1 MLCKRPWPYRKAPQA
16 SWWLWKCWRSAP
28 PPNQLRQVSQQWLD
42 WCVTV
47 SLTQQVQQILQ
58 VLEKSISRPAV
69 PLMVAPGTILV
80 TSERPPRMDPFSLL
94 DALTCVG
101 NVVVEA
107 RLLQLHD
114 TGGYAKLSL
123 DQALQSHPYHQR
135 GAIVAQ
141 PSSTTCFSCNAHIS
155 DPSGRKCGLSIHWH
169 SGPLCRRGHAS
180 TTRILKNETNF
191 ARCVLSPVA
200 PVARVGRH
208 RKAPKNATC
217 LCLRQDRT
225 DKAPVIDVMKAGYM
239 KAMDAVGM
247 HLLAE

>member
-1 MLCKRPWPYRKAPQA
+1 M
-16 SWWLWKCWRSAP
+16 
-28 PPNQLRQVSQQWLD
+28 
-42 WCVTV
+42 
-47 SLTQQVQQILQ
+47 
-58 VLEKSISRPAV
+58 LEKSISRPAV

>member
-1 MLCKRPWPYRKAPQA
+1 MQFWLLCKRPWPYRKAPQA

-28 PPNQLRQVSQQWLD
+28 PPNQLRQVSQQLLD

-94 DALTCVG
+94 DALTCLG

-123 DQALQSHPYHQR
+123 DQALQSHPYHQC

-141 PSSTTCFSCNAHIS
+141 PSSMTCFSC
-155 DPSGRKCGLSIHWH
+155 
-169 SGPLCRRGHAS
+169 
-180 TTRILKNETNF
+180 
-191 ARCVLSPVA
+191 
-200 PVARVGRH
+200 
-208 RKAPKNATC
+208 
-217 LCLRQDRT
+217 RT
-225 DKAPVIDVMKAGYM
+225 
-239 KAMDAVGM
+239 
-247 HLLAE
+247 

>member
-1 MLCKRPWPYRKAPQA
+1 MCSSGCFAKAMAVSESTASILVVVEMLA
-16 SWWLWKCWRSAP
+16 
-28 PPNQLRQVSQQWLD
+28 VSTTTESTSTSEPELLD

-80 TSERPPRMDPFSLL
+80 TSERPPRTDPFSLL

-101 NVVVEA
+101 NVAAEA

-123 DQALQSHPYHQR
+123 DQALQSHPYHQC

-141 PSSTTCFSCNAHIS
+141 PSSMTCFSC
-155 DPSGRKCGLSIHWH
+155 
-169 SGPLCRRGHAS
+169 
-180 TTRILKNETNF
+180 
-191 ARCVLSPVA
+191 
-200 PVARVGRH
+200 
-208 RKAPKNATC
+208 
-217 LCLRQDRT
+217 RT
-225 DKAPVIDVMKAGYM
+225 
-239 KAMDAVGM
+239 
-247 HLLAE
+247 